1 MAVVVNKGT
10 FVKSTGGAP
19 VAQTIDT
26 GSGEDIKFLKLFAV
40 KATATG
46 FAGKDVSGSKGFS
59 DGTTEK
65 SIGWFSEDL
74 LLAKS
79 NTASCSGDKILC
91 FVDGSAI
98 ITAEADVTFGTGIDA
113 GKFTVTWTTNDTD
126 ADIIH
131 YEAYTGDSIT
141 DVKVGEFSSNTATG
155 NQAVTGV
162 GFIGEYLSLMS
173 ASNISTTMTTV
184 NTRSAF
190 GQAVSSSARN
200 TWCFFY
206 RDGQNA
212 NKDSDSQVTDRCLRT
227 LQSGGMNSGQI
238 DGDWDFVSFD
248 ADGFTLNVVTA
259 PSNADKIFYAVLNG
273 GEYDVG
279 SFNQPI
285 ITGTD
290 TITVGFKPKGISLSS
305 WNKVASINP
314 AVDSSPIKGSYGA
327 GTESVEGGIWFEHDN
342 QGDGVGQL
350 EDINTYTDKVIKLAT
365 ATSTIDAEADF
376 NSTTATAFVLD
387 WTTADAT
394 AREILYFAIGQ
405 VEETFD
411 KDFTVDAK
419 LSALE
424 EFTVDAFIQALD
436 QEETFLVDA
445 FLQATFDK
453 DFTVDS
459 RLVNRI
465 DEDFFVDAFLQAT
478 QVFNFTSDALI
489 QGVIT
494 KFFLSDA
501 FVQDVFDEDFIVDA
515 IAQATFDNDFT
526 VNSIVVNRID
536 ETFIVDGFPQAKTD
550 KTFLVNAILSGL
562 EEFTVDGFVTTE
574 GTKNFIVNAFVQ
586 ELDQEKTF
594 LVGVCIGVP
603 AITVRQGTLIKDT
616 GGAPVSQT
624 IDTGTNVEIKFIKLS
639 STRQTSEGFE
649 HITLTISEGFSDGTN
664 SRAISFMSEEGV
676 DPTNT
681 GSRYANKG
689 LTFID
694 SSLSTIAE
702 CDVSFG
708 IGVDAGKFTLTW
720 TTNDATASIIHFVT
734 YGDGKETLSANV
746 GTFTSN
752 TVTGNQSIIG
762 VGFKGEMSLF
772 LTNNDDVVAPNTVSD
787 GGMCV
792 GHAMSP
798 SKRNTLTFL
807 GRDAQGMNNKN
818 NTTQRTDLALRTLA
832 PTGMSVGNTDGD
844 YDFVSFDADGFTL
857 NVIDAPLSATQIF
870 YAVLKGGNYD
880 VGNFDQPISN
890 GTQEITTGFEPIH
903 TSFRSWNEVAD
914 IAIKKN
920 VGVMKF
926 TSSGAKDDKDIV
938 SEGGYWFD
946 SDTSSLP
953 VDNDVNTFT
962 DRAILLATGGVNP
975 SPSTVDAEANY
986 ESSNDESFT
995 LDWTVTDAT
1004 AREILYWT
1012 IGEAPTEGFTVDAIL
1027 SALAEFTVDGVIV
1040 RNALFDIDARLSA
1053 LAEFEID
1060 ARLAQRETFT
1070 IDAVVVRNELF
1081 DVDGR
1086 LAQRELFE
1094 VDAVIVRNELFDV
1107 DARLSALAEFEIDAR
1122 LSALAEFEIDSVIVR
1137 NTFFDIDAVIVRNE
1151 LFDINAVV
1159 VDRFDKDFTVDGFP
1173 QQTQVFNFTVDGF
1186 IEQTPEEFFL
1196 IDAFI
1201 RDTFDEDF
1209 TVDSRIA
1216 VRELFTVDARL
1227 SGIEE
1232 FTIDARLSALAE
1244 FTVDG
1249 RVAQRELFEIDA
1261 VIVRNEL
1268 FDVDARI
1275 AVRELFEVDAVIVRN
1290 ELFDVDARLS
1300 ALAEFT
1306 VDARLSAL
1314 AEFTVDSVIVR
1325 NALFDIDA
1333 VIVRNELF
1341 TVDGR
1346 VAVRELFTVDGRVA
1360 VRELFTVDAELR
1372 PIQEFTVDSFIQ
1384 VLDQEETFLVDARL
1398 KALTSVLVIVDAFV
1412 QKLNQEETF
1421 LIDAFIEDT
1430 FTETFLVDARLK
1442 GVQTETFLVDTF
1454 IQDTA
1459 DEDFTI
1465 DAFIKALNQEET
1477 FLVDAQLAN
1486 IIAETFLVDGLTQA
1500 TQAETFDVDSRLAQ
1514 RAEKDFT
1521 VDAKI
1526 AFRKDFTV
1534 DATLSPRELFTVD
1547 AFTKATQTKT
1557 FSVDSV
1563 LTVAGQKI
1571 FTVDAL
1577 IQNTFTETVQVDA
1590 HVRAVVQETFTVDTF
1605 VRDTFTETFT
1615 IDARTEELNSETFD
1629 VDAIIKALN
1638 TDKTFIVDT
1647 FTQETES
1654 PKAFTV
1660 DSFIQKTQTETT
1672 QVDAKVRDVIEE
1684 TFIID
1689 AFIQDTFT
1697 KTFSVDSILT
1707 VAGQVV
1713 FTVDTLTQTSNID
1726 KTFTV
1731 EAKIQVEQI
1740 RPFQIDAVVTG
1751 AQAKTFTV
1759 DAQIFLPTLANFTI
1773 DSFLVQPVSLLE
1785 FTVDARIEELT
1796 TQAFTIDSILIGAGQ
1811 KVFTVDGLTLGTQT
1825 EDFTVSAIIR
1835 NVNQEIFDIDAL
1847 IQLTG
1852 DVLCAGQS
1860 GVIFNDDI
1868 TGDTGWTV
1876 TGTQILVD
1884 DPSFPN
1890 VIRME
1895 CLQSFFAV
1903 GTEQA
1908 VKALDSTIINFKAQ
1922 DLVFDFD
1929 HLQIFECTG
1938 GFRGNGLIELS
1949 ETSSITASLEPAPSQ
1964 AYIRYRIIS
1973 SGPQPT
1979 HFARLEISDGTTSLV
1994 SSSFQLTNNA
2004 TRFVRI
2010 SIVNNGSDARIEFFG
2025 SPSRTVPISSI
2036 PDTDISSL
2044 TGKSIGFVQV
2054 ANLGGGGGL
2063 RKLRGEFDN
2072 LLVTASRLCPEF
2084 TVDSVL
2090 KGEIEKE
2097 FTVDAQIVTI
2107 NRFTIDAVI
2116 SGLNQE
2122 ETFLVDAFIGTP
2134 EVTFTIDALLK
2145 AQGKFTVDA
2154 FIQRTGDQLCDPS
2167 QITSFPDFSDDF
2179 SSYANQ
2185 TEADDSWLPRGTDI
2199 RVNFN
2204 NDLIDWDFRRFG
2216 QFGNRACSFDLNSI
2230 GIFPSDTQWTLRW
2243 KMTIDT
2249 VTQTQSGQNF
2259 GDVGLYD
2266 GDSFDSSDVAQDFIT
2281 VRFLRSTL
2289 ASENNAYIASGNDV
2303 TPESDIF
2310 GDDEFTNDNAVGTLF
2325 YELKR
2330 TSATTYEATSF
2341 SDADYTQVIENVQ
2354 SSCSSSIVNLRYIK
2368 VQGRQNIA
2376 GGGLFDGTLD
2386 DIEFWNETSDVT
2398 ISACPRVSVDAIVKE
2413 LNQEVLF
2420 TIDAQIIRAVQYD
2433 VDAKLSLQV
2442 VEPFTIDARIAV
2454 RELFDI
2460 DATLRNRFDEQFLID
2475 GSTLGTVEKDFT
2487 IDGILIVFPS
2497 GLILIDSIIQAQDND
2512 KTFTVDSQLF
2522 KAGTDFDFTVDTF
2535 ILRTGEQLCDPS
2547 QITSFPDFTEDF
2559 STYTNQTEADTAW
2572 VPQDIS
2578 TAQVDITN
2586 DVLGVIQV
2594 SDTSNDAN
2602 IFSNGLSPD
2611 SNEWVLRWKLV
2622 ISSIT
2627 FTAGGTC
2634 EGFFGW
2640 SAGGSVGGSSNQKS
2654 IGVQMRFG
2662 TDINDSQFRV
2672 NISNAINPIF
2682 PPQPGGNMSTPP
2694 DVGTYYFEMIR
2705 TGPLGMDVNIYS
2717 DANFTDLI
2725 ESSTFSLGFFGS
2737 TPSGLGYKNNQLTNT
2752 GSIDYTID
2760 DIQFWNGISDVSISS
2775 CPRFNVDAVIQT
2787 PTIDKEFIVDAVI
2800 KTLGENGTCNFFPG
2814 TNLAIDTG
2822 LEQFIGPIQPA
2833 HEGLVEQLVGQEVTL
2848 SNQQVRSV
2856 TILLRSSNFPNE
2868 ITTNMPI
2875 NAEVWSDVVLGNFG
2889 GETTE
2894 AVSNTGINAINTSG
2908 DLPPGDWIE
2917 VKFTFDINTTP
2928 FLTGDFVV
2936 GYRSLSSVFSPA
2948 GVGTAIPVISNSNV
2962 IPGSAVHRK
2971 GANSTLGD
2979 LDKWIFLTEDQK
2991 DMVIQLEV
2999 VNGDEIILGVG
3010 KQCPLVDAVLD
3021 PSPNKFEIDSIITD
3035 RFQRDFTI
3043 DTVLFP
3049 FPVPFTVDGILVG
3062 TTLSFTVDAV
3072 LVPEPKT
3079 FTVDGIILVV
3089 PGFVFNIDAILQP
3102 FIEFEV
3108 DALVQAL
3115 ETKSPKFNLN
3125 ALLVVEDREI
3135 DFTVDGSTKFFD
3147 RVAPFI
3153 VDAQVIFFP
3162 SQLPQVDG
3170 IIKELGALQP
3180 FTVDAFIQQLDFN
3193 FVRSIDALIQKQD
3206 NKPFIVDTF
3215 LVQDLTENFTIDA
3228 RLSVK
3233 APPFLFTVDGLML
3246 LENHRWQTDALLQTT
3261 NQTQFSVDLLIVA
3274 LPQKLF
3280 LVDASTLG
3288 TIDET
3293 FIIDGLIEIEAQEPF
3308 LVDARI
3314 LQINTV
3320 DFTVDARIFGVG
3332 LIQDFTVDS
3341 SLVRVGEF
3349 LLDSFVQA
3357 LGDGI
3362 LGNGNNGS
3370 TNANNT
3376 TNPFISQ
3383 TTDDNT
3389 ITLPIGTLVGQRLR
3403 LPTAPV
3409 RVDDYTFVIHR
3420 AGTAGTPTGT
3430 LTGKIYKNSIGGN
3443 SISGADLIAT
3453 SDNVV
3458 SLSSITTSS
3467 SGQNVQFTFTNPPE
3481 ITVDD
3486 NVFIGFDIAGSNEQM
3501 FLHTESTGTA
3511 IAGGDVN
3518 IESTGTWG
3526 VDLGVDAV
3534 LTINIDT
3541 EPRQRASALMNA
3553 FVGRFIREIIGVDAL
3568 IKSIGGESGS
3578 DVPAEFTVDAKVA
3591 FVKEAGFT
3599 VDTQL
3604 IGSQD
3609 FTVSAFVGDTLF
3621 VTLEVE
3627 SVIVENNSNEGVE
3640 SVIVENNSDEGV
3652 ESVIGQGD

>member
-1 MAVVVNKGT
+1 MSIIVKKGT
-10 FVKSTGGAP
+10 FVKSTSGAP

-26 GSGEDIKFLKLFAV
+26 GSGQDIKFLKLFAV
-40 KATATG
+40 KETAEG
-46 FAGKDVSGSKGFS
+46 FSGQDVSGSHGFS

-65 SIGWFSEDL
+65 AVGYFSDNITNNKSITS
-74 LLAKS
+74 
-79 NTASCSGDKILC
+79 SCSGDKILC
-91 FVDGSAI
+91 FVDGTET

-113 GKFTVTWTTNDTD
+113 GKFTITWTTNDSD

-131 YEAYTGDSIT
+131 YEAYTGSSLT
-141 DVKVGEFSSNTATG
+141 DVKVGEFSSDTGTG

-162 GFIGEYLSLMS
+162 GFLGEYISLMS
-173 ASNISTTMTTV
+173 ASNTVTTMTQTHA
-184 NTRSAF
+184 RIGF
-190 GQAVSSSARN
+190 GQAISSSARN
-200 TWCFFY
+200 AWGFML
-206 RDGQNA
+206 RDDQNA
-212 NKDSDSQVTDRCLRT
+212 NKDSDVQLTDACLAT
-227 LQSGGMNSGQI
+227 LEAGGMDSGQI
-238 DGDWDFVSFD
+238 DGEWDFVSFD
-248 ADGFTLNVVTA
+248 ADGFTLNVVNA
-259 PSNADKIFYAVLNG
+259 PDNADKIFYAVING

-279 SFNQPI
+279 SFNQPTS
-285 ITGTD
+285 TGTD
-290 TITVGFKPKGISLSS
+290 TVTVGFRPREISLSS
-305 WNKVASINP
+305 WNKVADTVP
-314 AVDSSPIKGSYGA
+314 AQDTSPIKGSYGS
-327 GTESVEGGIWFEHDN
+327 GTASAEGGIWFEHDN
-342 QGDGVGQL
+342 KGDGIGQD
-350 EDINTYTDKVIKLAT
+350 EDVNTYTDKIIKLAT
-365 ATSTIDAEADF
+365 AVSTIDAEADF
-376 NSTTATAFVLD
+376 DSTTATAFVLD

-405 VEETFD
+405 VAEEFEFLVDAFLQATQTETFLVD
-411 KDFTVDAK
+411 AIIVPSPVLFTVDAK
-419 LSALE
+419 LSALK
-424 EFTVDAFIQALD
+424 EFDVDTILKATFT
-436 QEETFLVDA
+436 ETFLVDA
-445 FLQATFDK
+445 RLSALKEFTINAILQDTFDEE
-453 DFTVDS
+453 FLVDAYVQA
-459 RLVNRI
+459 LNQ
-465 DEDFFVDAFLQAT
+465 EETFFVDT
-478 QVFNFTSDALI
+478 FTGI
-489 QGVIT
+489 
-494 KFFLSDA
+494 
-501 FVQDVFDEDFIVDA
+501 
-515 IAQATFDNDFT
+515 
-526 VNSIVVNRID
+526 
-536 ETFIVDGFPQAKTD
+536 
-550 KTFLVNAILSGL
+550 
-562 EEFTVDGFVTTE
+562 
-574 GTKNFIVNAFVQ
+574 
-586 ELDQEKTF
+586 
-594 LVGVCIGVP
+594 P

-624 IDTGTNVEIKFIKLS
+624 IDTGTDVEIKFIKLS

-649 HITLTISEGFSDGTN
+649 GIDLTISEGFSDGTN

-676 DPTNT
+676 NTTQT

-708 IGVDAGKFTLTW
+708 TGVDAGKFTLTW
-720 TTNDATASIIHFVT
+720 TTNDSVASIINFVT
-734 YGDGKETLSANV
+734 YGDGSETFSANV

-752 TVTGNQSIIG
+752 TSTGNQSITG
-762 VGFKGEMSLF
+762 VGFQGSMSLF
-772 LTNNDDVVAPNTVSD
+772 LTNNNSGTAPNTVDD

-792 GHAMSP
+792 GHASSP
-798 SKRNTLTFL
+798 LRRNTITFL
-807 GRDAQGMNNKN
+807 GRDNQDMDNRNNI
-818 NTTQRTDLALRTLA
+818 TQRTDLALRTLQ
-832 PTGMSVGNTDGD
+832 PSGMSVGNVDAD

-857 NVIDAPLSATQIF
+857 NVIDAPLTAIKIF
-870 YAVLKGGNYD
+870 YAVLKGGSYR
-880 VGNFDQPISN
+880 VGEFDQPTSN
-890 GTQEITTGFEPIH
+890 GTQEIMTGAKPIH
-903 TSFRSWNEVAD
+903 TCFRSWNEVAD
-914 IAIKKN
+914 IAIKSA
-920 VGVMKF
+920 VGEMKY
-926 TSSGAKDDKDIV
+926 TSSGADEENGTE
-938 SEGGYWFD
+938 EGGYWFE
-946 SDTSSLP
+946 SDTGGLP
-953 VDNDVNTFT
+953 VNNDVNTYT
-962 DRAILLATGGVNP
+962 DRAILLASGT
-975 SPSTVDAEANY
+975 STVDAEANY
-986 ESSNDESFT
+986 ESSNANSFT

-1012 IGEAPTEGFTVDAIL
+1012 VEEPITKEFTVDAR
-1027 SALAEFTVDGVIV
+1027 LAVRELFTVDAVIV
-1040 RNALFDIDARLSA
+1040 RNTFFDVDARLSA
-1053 LAEFEID
+1053 LAEFEVD
-1060 ARLAQRETFT
+1060 ARLSALAE
-1070 IDAVVVRNELF
+1070 F
-1081 DVDGR
+1081 DVDSVIVR
-1086 LAQRELFE
+1086 NALFD
-1094 VDAVIVRNELFDV
+1094 VDAVIVRNALFDVDARLVRSEEFEV

-1122 LSALAEFEIDSVIVR
+1122 IAQRELFTVDAVIVR
-1137 NTFFDIDAVIVRNE
+1137 NALFDIDAVIVRNE
-1151 LFDINAVV
+1151 LFDIDAVV
-1159 VDRFDKDFTVDGFP
+1159 VDRFDEDFTVDAFV
-1173 QQTQVFNFTVDGF
+1173 QATQIFNFTIDGF
-1186 IEQTPEEFFL
+1186 IEETPEKFFL

-1216 VRELFTVDARL
+1216 VRELF
-1227 SGIEE
+1227 
-1232 FTIDARLSALAE
+1232 
-1244 FTVDG
+1244 
-1249 RVAQRELFEIDA
+1249 EI
-1261 VIVRNEL
+1261 
-1268 FDVDARI
+1268 
-1275 AVRELFEVDAVIVRN
+1275 
-1290 ELFDVDARLS
+1290 DARLS

-1314 AEFTVDSVIVR
+1314 AEFTVDGRLAQRELFEIDAVIVR
-1325 NALFDIDA
+1325 NKLFDVDARIAVRELFTIDA

-1341 TVDGR
+1341 NVDARLSALAEFEIDSRLSALAEFTIDGR
-1346 VAVRELFTVDGRVA
+1346 IAKRELFTVDARLSALDEFTVDARLSALAEFTVDGRIA

-1372 PIQEFTVDSFIQ
+1372 PIQEFTVDAFVQ
-1384 VLDQEETFLVDARL
+1384 TLNQEETFLVDARL
-1398 KALTSVLVIVDAFV
+1398 KDLNSVLVIVDAFV
-1412 QKLNQEETF
+1412 QELNQEETFIVDAFIEDIFTETFLVDAKIKGEQEETFFVDTLVQDTFDEDFTIDAFVQALNQEETF
-1421 LIDAFIEDT
+1421 LIDA
-1430 FTETFLVDARLK
+1430 RLAIIV
-1442 GVQTETFLVDTF
+1442 G
-1454 IQDTA
+1454 
-1459 DEDFTI
+1459 
-1465 DAFIKALNQEET
+1465 EE
-1477 FLVDAQLAN
+1477 
-1486 IIAETFLVDGLTQA
+1486 FLVDGLTQA
-1500 TQAETFDVDSRLAQ
+1500 VQTETFDVDAKLAQ
-1514 RAEKDFT
+1514 RVEKDFT

-1526 AFRKDFTV
+1526 AFRETFTV

-1557 FSVDSV
+1557 FLIDSI

-1571 FTVDAL
+1571 FTVNAFVQD
-1577 IQNTFTETVQVDA
+1577 TFD
-1590 HVRAVVQETFTVDTF
+1590 ETFTVDSKISISSQEETF
-1605 VRDTFTETFT
+1605 FVDSFIQDTFTETFT

-1689 AFIQDTFT
+1689 SFIQDIFT

-1707 VAGQVV
+1707 VAGQKV
-1713 FTVDTLTQTSNID
+1713 FTIDALTQTSDID

-1731 EAKIQVEQI
+1731 EAKIQVVQI
-1740 RPFQIDAVVTG
+1740 RPWQIDAIVTG
-1751 AQAKTFTV
+1751 SQAKTFIV
-1759 DAQIFLPTLANFTI
+1759 DAQIFLPTLANFTV
-1773 DSFLVQPVSLLE
+1773 DGFLVQPVSILE
-1785 FTVDARIEELT
+1785 FTVDAKVRDT
-1796 TQAFTIDSILIGAGQ
+1796 FTKDFLVDAVTFVFPSQLI
-1811 KVFTVDGLTLGTQT
+1811 TVDGLTLGTQT
-1825 EDFTVSAIIR
+1825 KDFTVSAVIR
-1835 NVNQEIFDIDAL
+1835 NVNQETFDIDAL

-1852 DVLCAGQS
+1852 DVLCSGIS

-1868 TGDTGWTV
+1868 TTDTNWTV
-1876 TGTQILVD
+1876 TGSQILVD
-1884 DPSFPN
+1884 DASFPN

-1895 CLQSFFAV
+1895 CLQSFFAI
-1903 GTEQA
+1903 GTQQV

-1922 DLVFDFD
+1922 DLVFDLD

-1994 SSSFQLTNNA
+1994 SSSFQLTNNQ

-2010 SIVNNGSDARIEFFG
+2010 SIVNNGSDARIEFFND
-2025 SPSRTVPISSI
+2025 SARTSLASSI

-2097 FTVDAQIVTI
+2097 FTVDASIVTL
-2107 NRFTIDAVI
+2107 NKFTVGAIL

-2145 AQGKFTVDA
+2145 TQGKFTVDA
-2154 FIQRTGDQLCDPS
+2154 LIEDIFDE
-2167 QITSFPDFSDDF
+2167 DFF
-2179 SSYANQ
+2179 
-2185 TEADDSWLPRGTDI
+2185 
-2199 RVNFN
+2199 V
-2204 NDLIDWDFRRFG
+2204 
-2216 QFGNRACSFDLNSI
+2216 
-2230 GIFPSDTQWTLRW
+2230 
-2243 KMTIDT
+2243 
-2249 VTQTQSGQNF
+2249 
-2259 GDVGLYD
+2259 
-2266 GDSFDSSDVAQDFIT
+2266 DSF
-2281 VRFLRSTL
+2281 
-2289 ASENNAYIASGNDV
+2289 
-2303 TPESDIF
+2303 
-2310 GDDEFTNDNAVGTLF
+2310 
-2325 YELKR
+2325 
-2330 TSATTYEATSF
+2330 
-2341 SDADYTQVIENVQ
+2341 
-2354 SSCSSSIVNLRYIK
+2354 
-2368 VQGRQNIA
+2368 
-2376 GGGLFDGTLD
+2376 
-2386 DIEFWNETSDVT
+2386 
-2398 ISACPRVSVDAIVKE
+2398 VKA
-2413 LNQEVLF
+2413 LNQEEIF
-2420 TIDAQIIRAVQYD
+2420 TIDAQIIRAVQYN
-2433 VDAKLSLQV
+2433 VDAKLSLQA
-2442 VEPFTIDARIAV
+2442 VEPFTIDGRISV

-2460 DATLRNRFDEQFLID
+2460 DATLRDRFDEQFLID

-2497 GLILIDSIIQAQDND
+2497 GVILVDSIIQAQDND

-2522 KAGTDFDFTVDTF
+2522 KADTDFDFTVDAF

-2611 SNEWVLRWKLV
+2611 SSEWVLRWKLV

-2640 SAGGSVGGSSNQKS
+2640 SAGGTTGGSSNQKS

-2662 TDINDSQFRV
+2662 TDIGDSEFRA
-2672 NISNAINPIF
+2672 NLSNSINPIF
-2682 PPQPGGNMSTPP
+2682 PPQPGGNMNTPP

-2725 ESSTFSLGFFGS
+2725 EHITFSLGFFGS

-2800 KTLGENGTCNFFPG
+2800 KTLGENGICNFFPG

-2833 HEGLVEQLVGQEVTL
+2833 HEPLVEQLVGQEVTL
-2848 SNQQVRSV
+2848 NNQQVRSI

-2894 AVSNTGINAINTSG
+2894 AISTTVIDAINTSG
-2908 DLPPGDWIE
+2908 DLPSGDWTE

-2936 GYRSLSSVFSPA
+2936 GYRSLSSVVFPA
-2948 GVGTAIPVISNSNV
+2948 GVGTAIPVVSNSNV

-2971 GANSTLGD
+2971 GANSILGN
-2979 LDKWIFLTEDQK
+2979 LDKWEFLTSDQK

-3021 PSPNKFEIDSIITD
+3021 PSPNKFEIDSIITN

-3062 TTLSFTVDAV
+3062 TILSFTVDAV

-3079 FTVDGIILVV
+3079 FTVDGILT
-3089 PGFVFNIDAILQP
+3089 GAGQKVFLIDAVLQP
-3102 FIEFEV
+3102 FIEFEI
-3108 DALVQAL
+3108 DGLVQAL

-3147 RVAPFI
+3147 QVAPFI

-3170 IIKELGALQP
+3170 IIKELGALHP

-3193 FVRSIDALIQKQD
+3193 FIRFIDALLQKSVGKNFLAD
-3206 NKPFIVDTF
+3206 ALIETKDTEE
-3215 LVQDLTENFTIDA
+3215 DFTIDA
-3228 RLSVK
+3228 RLSTPS
-3233 APPFLFTVDGLML
+3233 APFLFTVDGLML

-3288 TIDET
+3288 TINET
-3293 FIIDGLIEIEAQEPF
+3293 FIIDGLLQVEAQESF
-3308 LVDARI
+3308 TVDARI
-3314 LQINTV
+3314 LQIVDIDYTV
-3320 DFTVDARIFGVG
+3320 DSIIKDFGVVF
-3332 LIQDFTVDS
+3332 DFTVDS
-3341 SLVRVGEF
+3341 SLVRIGEF
-3349 LLDSFVQA
+3349 LIDSFIKA

-3362 LGNGNNGS
+3362 VGTGNNGS

-3376 TNPFISQ
+3376 INPFISQ

-3467 SGQNVQFTFTNPPE
+3467 SGQNIQFTFTNPPE

-3486 NVFIGFDIAGSNEQM
+3486 NVFIGFDIVGSNEQM
-3501 FLHTESTGTA
+3501 FLHTESTGTV
-3511 IAGGDVN
+3511 IDGGDVN
-3518 IESTGTWG
+3518 IESTGIWG

-3534 LTINIDT
+3534 LAINIDT
-3541 EPRQRASALMNA
+3541 EQRQRGSALMHA

-3621 VTLEVE
+3621 VVLEVE

-3652 ESVIGQGD
+3652 ESVIGQD